1 MNGGES
7 KGATKDSN
15 FSKPDYVKSVTFA
28 YLNAQFDAVQN
39 MCTEFNKRNTL
50 SEMKYFPYGGAL
62 YRRYLDKSIPTPWC
76 YETNDIDGRLVVI
89 PKGLDVSDDGLRR
102 LAKEKII
109 NVPTGIYDRR
119 NKEVFKDIFE
129 TFNLNSYKEMIRE
142 VYSTTFKREENGKVE
157 WLTNASTLK
166 FTLSLSEKS
175 LGEEPVYTES
185 VLERYPNFD
194 ALVAEG
200 FFDVN
205 PVSMENFTSKE
216 FAIKFTMNG
225 KTRALDLHLTFLHPP
240 IRNSPMIKVID
251 GMYRT
256 KQVSSNMFFPS
267 KQHFLIDQMVTMFSR
282 LYDYMALAVF
292 DNERDIKKW
301 QLYMLLNKTNQK
313 VAKRTVKAQGVTKAF
328 KTVCRVS
335 FFSKLHKEF
344 QNIPLMQLYNDH
356 QDLGVQAPEYLK
368 SSQLKRNIG
377 LFNSLIMFELAN
389 PDINY
394 NTYQYPTKKKS
405 IPRKNTNNGYL
416 NLTMREK
423 NTRVKNLVCDDMTL
437 GQTMTLIN
445 HILDTVK
452 DRGEAA
458 LSLTYPTKL
467 TQLRERLVSAFDL
480 KNSFNLSLRF

>member
-7 KGATKDSN
+7 KRATKDSN

-28 YLNAQFDAVQN
+28 FLNAQFSAVQN

-50 SEMKYFPYGGAL
+50 SEMRYYPYGGAL
-62 YRRYLDKSIPTPWC
+62 YRRFLNKSIPTPWC

-89 PKGLDVSDDGLRR
+89 PRGLDVSDNGLRR

-109 NVPTGIYDRR
+109 NVPTGTYNRR
-119 NKEVFKDIFE
+119 NKEIFEDMFE
-129 TFNLNSYKEMIRE
+129 TFNLDAYKEMIRE
-142 VYSTTFKREENGKVE
+142 IYTTTFKREADGEVE
-157 WLTNASTLK
+157 WLTNASTSQ

-175 LGEEPVYTES
+175 LGEEPTYSENA
-185 VLERYPNFD
+185 LERYPNFD
-194 ALVAEG
+194 VLEAES
-200 FFDVN
+200 FFDA
-205 PVSMENFTSKE
+205 SEIKMENFTTQE

-240 IRNSPMIKVID
+240 IRNNSMIKVID

-256 KQVSSNMFFPS
+256 NQVSANMFFPS

-292 DNERDIKKW
+292 DNERDVRKW
-301 QLYMLLNKTNQK
+301 QLYLVLNDGK
-313 VAKRTVKAQGVTKAF
+313 VSRKEDKGQGVTKAF

-335 FFSKLHKEF
+335 YFSKLHKEF
-344 QNIPLMQLYNDH
+344 QNIPLMQLYNDN

-368 SSQLKRNIG
+368 SSQLKQNVG
-377 LFNSLIMFELAN
+377 LFNSLIMFELDN
-389 PDINY
+389 PDIKY
-394 NTYQYPTKKKS
+394 NLNQYPTKKKS
-405 IPRKNTNNGYL
+405 YPGQGTNKGYL

-452 DRGEAA
+452 DKGEAA

-467 TQLRERLVSAFDL
+467 TQLRERLVGAFEL
-480 KNSFNLSLRF
+480 KKNFNSSLRF